1 MKLIVLS
8 DPRGSHAGLYI
19 LLKETIADAY
29 LVCGDLIDGPF
40 YSAEASAEFS
50 SLREQI
56 SALARDPVPASPV
69 EIAAAL
75 ADDPSITDDARET
88 ARLFLELQARALRAA
103 LQKYQVLENIFT
115 TKPYAAILTVP
126 GPGDLDFAGTPLRE
140 RNLHGT
146 TRAIGALLAAGLGCT
161 ESADAPLPRGK
172 DISLISAA
180 GVDALVS
187 QAPHVLAVHEQW
199 MRKDGVGPLSR
210 FPGGAAGIIPLTFIF
225 SCGNMPAPGIERN
238 GPAVTICPGGFGSI
252 SRGDELLYEGGF
264 FYECLFSGLLLEKIT
279 LKKLVG
285 ERVIDLAEYTF
296 PPGGQVEEQALD
308 TERLSAM
315 KERRV
320 LDGLADDFTHVPEIR
335 LFRDIRNYF
344 RIHQTQETERRVDLL
359 QAAIGAPG
367 VDGARVALDLV
378 GSTNVGLSG
387 KSSDVDMVL
396 YLRAGESTPDD
407 DALRNEFDAVEEKIR
422 ENLGGAFDFEVIDR
436 INLDRVA
443 ASIRDRNY
451 ECDAAQLFVTYR
463 SACRP
468 VNYRVLS
475 PLEDLLNRDV
485 PFRRELEER
494 MRSYLR
500 MFARTSDNSKSFEK
514 YLNRLKT
521 SGIAI
526 PAYLEKKINTMLQKK
541 RP

>member
-8 DPRGSHAGLYI
+8 DPRGSHAELYI

-40 YSAEASAEFS
+40 YSDGASAEFT
-50 SLREQI
+50 SLRDDITALARERGPGPAPLI
-56 SALARDPVPASPV
+56 ELASALAG
-69 EIAAAL
+69 
-75 ADDPSITDDARET
+75 DPSSGEDTREKAR
-88 ARLFLELQARALRAA
+88 AFLEFQARALKAS

-115 TKPYAAILTVP
+115 TKPYAALVALP
-126 GPGDLDFAGTPLRE
+126 GPGDMDLPGTPLRE
-140 RNLHGT
+140 RSLHGMA
-146 TRAIGALLAAGLGCT
+146 RAIGPLVVAGLGGT
-161 ESADAPLPRGK
+161 GSADAPLPRKK
-172 DISLISAA
+172 DIGRPSGEDLDALISRN
-180 GVDALVS
+180 
-187 QAPHVLAVHEQW
+187 PHVLAVHEQW
-199 MRKDGVGPLSR
+199 TREE
-210 FPGGAAGIIPLTFIF
+210 GGAPASWTAGIIPLTFIF
-225 SCGNMPAPGIERN
+225 SGGTMQAPGMERN
-238 GPAVTICPGGFGSI
+238 GPAVTVRLSGFGS
-252 SRGDELLYEGGF
+252 SEEGGRLLHEGGF
-264 FYECLFSGLLLEKIT
+264 FHECLFNGTSLEKIT

-296 PPGGQVEEQALD
+296 PAEGPAAELVLD
-308 TERLSAM
+308 PERLAAM

-320 LDGLADDFTHVPEIR
+320 LDGLTDAPAHVPEIR

-359 QAAIGAPG
+359 QKAIDATG

-387 KSSDVDMVL
+387 KSSDVDMVF
-396 YLRAGESTPDD
+396 YLRAGEDAADD
-407 DALRNEFDAVEEKIR
+407 DTLRREFDAVEEKIR

-443 ASIRDRNY
+443 ASIRERNF

-468 VNYRVLS
+468 VNYRVVS
-475 PLEDLLNRDV
+475 PVEDLLNRD
-485 PFRRELEER
+485 PSFRSELEER

-521 SGIAI
+521 SGVAI
-526 PAYLEKKINTMLQKK
+526 PAYLEKKINLMLQKK
-541 RP
+541 KP